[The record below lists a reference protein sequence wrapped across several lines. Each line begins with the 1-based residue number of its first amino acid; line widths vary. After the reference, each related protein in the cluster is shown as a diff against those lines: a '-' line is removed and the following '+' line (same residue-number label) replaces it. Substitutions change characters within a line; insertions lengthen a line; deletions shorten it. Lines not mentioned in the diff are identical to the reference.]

1 MQGSNGL
8 YRTTH
13 IRKVFAES
21 IVLDYIDLIEIR
33 CGDFK
38 ETNSPI
44 IGYSSLVSWTNV
56 FSRAMYTS
64 TWNIESRKHT
74 VWKAIGDESSLN
86 SKIFISSYVSSQ
98 YATPLLV
105 NNIDSIGIE

>member
-1 MQGSNGL
+1 MGGERAIKVKIRTQKNKYSALIMQGSNGL

-44 IGYSSLVSWTNV
+44 IGYSSLVS
-56 FSRAMYTS
+56 
-64 TWNIESRKHT
+64 
-74 VWKAIGDESSLN
+74 
-86 SKIFISSYVSSQ
+86 
-98 YATPLLV
+98 
-105 NNIDSIGIE
+105 